1 MRVKMTFAV
10 LAIATLALAVPASST
25 ARTVHVEAGE
35 SIQAAIDDARPGT
48 TIKVEEGTYAES
60 LLIDKDGIELVGE
73 GRKKTHI
80 VPPPNPTVG
89 EGCVA
94 AGPGPPAAP
103 IGICVFDVDPAT
115 FEPLSTVED
124 VEISHLSVDGF
135 EFTGVF
141 FLHTRDGEL
150 TRTILSD
157 YGEYGVFALDSSGT
171 KISRN
176 VAKNTVDGVS
186 PEAGIYVGDSPNADA
201 TVWKNVSYGNHDGFF
216 IRDAAHGKLLDNKS
230 FGNCLGI
237 AFLNTDETF
246 VPPDAPPGTEPG
258 EPVDVADW
266 RAEDNTV
273 AANNRTC
280 PANEEEGLPP
290 LSGIGIAVLG
300 GVDIEL
306 IDNGV
311 YGNKTPADFTSA
323 FGGGILVVSS
333 PEFTPA
339 KPSTGTK
346 VAFNQALGNDPDLF
360 WDGEGDG
367 NRFFANDCLT
377 SQPDGLCDDSH
388 LGRDGHH
395 GGDHGDD
402 RDHGDRH
409 HKKPKKHKGGKRSKN
424 KKRYK
429 HHDD

>member
-10 LAIATLALAVPASST
+10 LAMAALALVVPASST
-25 ARTVHVEAGE
+25 AHRTVKVEAGE

-60 LLIDKDGIELVGE
+60 LLIKKDGIELVGE

-80 VPPPNPTVG
+80 VPPTNPTVG
-89 EGCVA
+89 EGCVDA
-94 AGPGPPAAP
+94 SSGQPAAP
-103 IGICVFDVDPAT
+103 IGICVFDVDEQFRPV
-115 FEPLSTVED
+115 STVED

-171 KISRN
+171 KITRN
-176 VAKNTVDGVS
+176 VAKNTVDGVN

-201 TVWKNVSYGNHDGFF
+201 TVWKNVAYGNHDGFF
-216 IRDAAHGKLLDNKS
+216 IRDAAHGKVLDNKA

-237 AFLNTDETF
+237 VFLNADETAQD
-246 VPPDAPPGTEPG
+246 PPG
-258 EPVDVADW
+258 EPVDVAHW

-280 PANEEEGLPP
+280 PANEGVPP

-300 GVDIEL
+300 GVDIHL
-306 IDNGV
+306 IDNGI

-323 FGGGILVVSS
+323 FNGGVIVASS
-333 PEFTPA
+333 PEFTPP

-346 VAFNQALGNDPDLF
+346 VGFNQALGNDPDLF
-360 WDGEGDG
+360 WDGEGTG
-367 NRFFANDCLT
+367 NAFFANDCLT
-377 SQPDGLCDDSH
+377 STPDGLCEDTGHSGDH
-388 LGRDGHH
+388 GNGNGHH
-395 GGDHGDD
+395 GDDDDHGDK
-402 RDHGDRH
+402 R
-409 HKKPKKHKGGKRSKN
+409 HKKGKKHKGGKHTKRSKN